1 MGVGRGLGEIQ
12 PFWLLGPSPSKTAH
26 TTRWLQML
34 PRGLSATQPVAV
46 AGLER
51 PPPQGRL
58 FSGQEARLSVL
69 GAVHWNAQLLL
80 MDSFQVSTEAQKG

>member
-1 MGVGRGLGEIQ
+1 MGRGLGEIQ
-12 PFWLLGPSPSKTAH
+12 PFLLLVPSPSKTAH
-26 TTRWLQML
+26 ATRWLQMS

-58 FSGQEARLSVL
+58 FSGQKRADFQCWVQFAGMPRLVD
-69 GAVHWNAQLLL
+69 GQLP
-80 MDSFQVSTEAQKG
+80 SEH